1 MNGFPNVDP
10 IPLPAPIWLF
20 KLLHIVTL
28 SLHFVAMQV
37 LVGGLIIAVLL
48 NLLGSSDSARN
59 AASAIARR
67 LTIVM
72 TYVINLGVP
81 PLHFAQVLYG
91 RAIYTSSVMIGARWI
106 AVIPA
111 LILAY
116 WLLYRFFAG
125 LEAGRKVWWMG
136 LIAWID
142 IGAIAHVYSTNMT
155 LMLRPEVWQGMYS
168 ASSLGTHLPMGDP
181 TALPR
186 FLFMLVSGFV
196 AAGLWMIYLGGR
208 KSFSTVDGSFLASLG
223 GRIAAIAAIVQVAAA
238 IAVYRTQP
246 AIVQA
251 GLNQHMLY
259 KVAGIGWFALT
270 VVILFFAAFAAFA
283 KPIHALTS
291 WLAVLIGFLPI
302 ALMVIYRDG
311 IRDLTL
317 LSKGYD
323 VWQRTV
329 VTNWS
334 VVGIFL
340 VVFVAGLGVVGW
352 LISVVARATR
362 VMESTVQP

>member
-28 SLHFVAMQV
+28 SLHFVAMEI
-37 LVGGLIIAVLL
+37 LVGGLLIAVLL
-48 NLLGSSDSARN
+48 NLLGRSIPAAT

-72 TYVINLGVP
+72 TYVINLGIP
-81 PLHFAQVLYG
+81 PLLFAQVLYG
-91 RAIYTSSVMIGARWI
+91 RAIYTSSVMIGLRWI
-106 AVIPA
+106 LVIPA

-116 WLLYRFFAG
+116 WLLYRFAAA
-125 LEAGRKVWWMG
+125 LEAGRQGWWIG
-136 LIAWID
+136 LIAWII

-155 LMLRPEVWQGMYS
+155 LMLRPEAWQSMYS
-168 ASSLGTHLPMGDP
+168 ASSLGTHLPTGD
-181 TALPR
+181 TTTIPR
-186 FLFMLVSGFV
+186 FLFLLISGFV
-196 AAGLWMIYLGGR
+196 AAGLWLIYLGGR
-208 KSFSTVDGSFLASLG
+208 KSFSTTDGKFLSALG
-223 GRIAAIAAIVQVAAA
+223 GRIAAVAAIVQIVAA

-251 GLNQHMLY
+251 GLNGHALY
-259 KVAGIGWFALT
+259 KVAGFGWLALT
-270 VVILFFAAFAAFA
+270 AVTLLFAAFAAAA
-283 KPIHALTS
+283 KPIGAITS

-302 ALMVIYRDG
+302 ALMTLYRDG

-323 VWQRTV
+323 VWDRVV

-340 VVFVAGLGVVGW
+340 VVFVAGLVTVGW

-362 VMESTVQP
+362 VMESAT

>member
-28 SLHFVAMQV
+28 ALHFVAMQI

-48 NLLGSSDSARN
+48 NLLGNSDSARN

-81 PLHFAQVLYG
+81 PLLFAQVLYG

-106 AVIPA
+106 AVVPA

-116 WLLYRFFAG
+116 WLLYRFAAG
-125 LEAGRKVWWMG
+125 LEAGRKVWWIG
-136 LIAWID
+136 LSAWVI

-155 LMLRPEVWQGMYS
+155 LMLRPEAWQSMYS
-168 ASSLGTHLPMGDP
+168 ASSLGTHLPVGDP
-181 TALPR
+181 TTIPR

-196 AAGLWMIYLGGR
+196 AAGLWIIYLSGR
-208 KSFSTVDGSFLASLG
+208 KTFSEPDGRFLATLG
-223 GRIAAIAAIVQVAAA
+223 GRIVAIAAIVQVGAALV
-238 IAVYRTQP
+238 VYHTQP
-246 AIVQA
+246 AVVQA
-251 GLNQHMLY
+251 GLNQHLLY
-259 KVAGIGWFALT
+259 KISGLGWLALT
-270 VVILFFAAFAAFA
+270 AIVLLFAVWAAFA
-283 KPIHALTS
+283 KPISALSS
-291 WLAVLIGFLPI
+291 WVAVLVGVLPI
-302 ALMVIYRDG
+302 ALMTIYRDG

-317 LSKGYD
+317 LSRGYD
-323 VWQRTV
+323 VWARTV

-340 VVFVAGLGVVGW
+340 IVFVAGLGVVGW

-362 VMESTVQP
+362 VMESAVQL